1 MRKQKKKK
9 DTMKK
14 QEILFPSIVATIV
27 LSLFFIFFP
36 SLEAKIPQQ
45 KQARPL
51 ATLLEKRDNKDIG
64 LDEIFDYSPLFITTR
79 WNATKE
85 QTPLALPTGWNF
97 DKVKD
102 EEYAKELRSPS
113 FLIDENTYIKRGRS
127 SMARAVMR
135 SAFLGYARTDSIA
148 PDSSTKD
155 KISFS
160 LVDLKS
166 GKEIK
171 SFSFKSSLSKN
182 MFSIAEFN
190 VTIENDG
197 WTTTPLESQSSGD
210 EKVDEELSN
219 MLVPRSLLKGIP
231 AGSYKAIFVP

>member
-1 MRKQKKKK
+1 MRQKKIKK
-9 DTMKK
+9 STSKK
-14 QEILFPSIVATIV
+14 REILFPAIVATAV
-27 LSLFFIFFP
+27 LVIFFVFFP
-36 SLEAKIPQQ
+36 NLDAKIPPPKKTQ
-45 KQARPL
+45 PL
-51 ATLLEKRDNKDIG
+51 ATLLEKRDSKDIG

-85 QTPLALPTGWNF
+85 QKKLTPPVGWDF
-97 DKVKD
+97 DKVED

-113 FLIDENTYIKRGRS
+113 FIIDENTYIKRGRL

-135 SAFLGYARTDSIA
+135 SAFLGYARKDVDIPNSN
-148 PDSSTKD
+148 TKD
-155 KISFS
+155 KITF
-160 LVDLKS
+160 LLIDLKS

-171 SFSFKSSLSKN
+171 SISFESVLAEN

-197 WTTTPLESQSSGD
+197 WTMTPLESQSSGN
-210 EKVDEELSN
+210 EKVDEELSK
-219 MLVPRSLLKGIP
+219 MLAPRHLLNGIP